1 MAIGSWMDNDGML
14 RQYGTQKAIP
24 TTAGDYL
31 AYGEMR
37 VAEVTINLADLTTT
51 AQLAALTTFIP
62 TGVGQVFVEQVEIDT
77 EVGMTVGSA
86 TAFSVGLGY
95 VVTPP
100 ASYSV
105 VGGRSLPAVTT
116 ISDTAFVNGALNAT
130 VTTAGQKTIL
140 TAGSTGAG
148 AYIGTASSTTNQA
161 NYITAKSVGGTYTG
175 GVVKVRIKYRGIG
188 TITQ

>member
-1 MAIGSWMDNDGML
+1 MAIGSWFDGDGLL
-14 RQYGTQKAIP
+14 RQYGAQKANP
-24 TTAGDYL
+24 TTGGDYL
-31 AYGEMR
+31 SYGETR
-37 VAEVTINLADLTTT
+37 EQEVTITLANLTTT
-51 AQLAALTTFIP
+51 AQLVALTTFMP
-62 TGVGQVFVEQVEIDT
+62 SGVGQVFIEQVEVDT

-95 VVTPP
+95 IAANPTYTTIGN
-100 ASYSV
+100 A
-105 VGGRSLPAVTT
+105 SLPTPTT

-140 TAGSTGAG
+140 TTGSTGAG
-148 AYIGTASSTTNQA
+148 AYIGTASSTTTQA

-175 GVVKVRIKYRGIG
+175 GVIKVRIKYRGIG